1 MEFHLP
7 QLPPAGFAICSQRNL
22 ERAPLL
28 LTQTRDE
35 RARLSSATR
44 PLTQPHAAPDRTA
57 WWASQCGKCRC
68 PLRARFVGKA
78 SGLLKHTT
86 KCNGVGNRLF
96 KNGGLLISD
105 VLLGFQ
111 ITSLMPHLH
120 LDLPV

>member
-7 QLPPAGFAICSQRNL
+7 QLPPAGFAICSQPTS

-35 RARLSSATR
+35 RARLSLATR
-44 PLTQPHAAPDRTA
+44 LCTQPPVAPDQTA
-57 WWASQCGKCRC
+57 RWASQCGKCRC
-68 PLRARFVGKA
+68 PLRAHLVGKA

-86 KCNGVGNRLF
+86 KCNGFVNTAF
-96 KNGGLLISD
+96 KNGGLFSSD

-111 ITSLMPHLH
+111 STSLMPHLH